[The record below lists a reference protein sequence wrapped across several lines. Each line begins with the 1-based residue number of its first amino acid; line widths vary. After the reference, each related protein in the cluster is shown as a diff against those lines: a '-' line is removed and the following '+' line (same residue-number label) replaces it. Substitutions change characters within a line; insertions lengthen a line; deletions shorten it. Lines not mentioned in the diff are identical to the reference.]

1 MKKMDNGKWIMEN
14 DGRKTENGKSA
25 FLLLSIINYQLSIIL
40 LIFVATILSNCSQ
53 KMASQPDHK
62 PFAKSE
68 FFANGQLAQKPVEGT
83 IPSGFTRTNQ
93 RIEVNETFDKN
104 SNELPFPL
112 TEEVLKR
119 GKERFEIN
127 CAVCHSATGDGSGMI
142 AQRGFS
148 KPPTYHSE
156 RLRNVPLGHFYDVI
170 TNGYGGMGSYA
181 TQVEP
186 DDRWAIA
193 AYIRA
198 LQLSQNANVADVPP
212 EKVGEL
218 ESEK

>member
-1 MKKMDNGKWIMEN
+1 METMESGKWKMKN
-14 DGRKTENGKSA
+14 GRKEYFSPYS
-25 FLLLSIINYQLSIIL
+25 FLSFFSIFRFPFSII
-40 LIFVATILSNCSQ
+40 FVVFLASCAQ
-53 KMASQPDHK
+53 QMGSQPAHK

-83 IPSGFTRTNQ
+83 ISSGFTRTNQ
-93 RIEVNETFDKN
+93 RINLSEDFDKN

-127 CAVCHSATGDGSGMI
+127 CAVCHGLTGEGNGRI
-142 AQRGFS
+142 PQRGFS
-148 KPPTYHSE
+148 NPPTYHSE
-156 RLRNVPLGHFYDVI
+156 RLRNAPLGHFYNVM

-186 DDRWAIA
+186 QERWAIA

-198 LQLSQNANVADVPP
+198 LQVSQNANIADVPQG
-212 EKVGEL
+212 KRDEL
-218 ESEK
+218 EKGN